1 LSRFSSIRE
10 VWIRIGP
17 YLARYKKTALLVV
30 FLGALAAAG
39 NRLTLVLVK
48 PLTGLLFPKDAGVE
62 GISLLDRL
70 STDYVDPFLA
80 ELSLFG
86 LGQDQSA
93 VIFLVG
99 AMVLSALVFFGV
111 QYAFLRIS
119 RMLGVWMV
127 ADLRQDLA
135 VHLLKLDIRYHSG
148 RKMGDL
154 ISRMTSDVAASLR
167 LLSLIVEE
175 LVQDPFHILASLLV
189 AWAAA
194 PEATLGMLIF
204 VPLLAWPVIKLGPKV
219 KRRSM
224 KSQETLGHA
233 TQSLMQMLSGI
244 RVVKA
249 FRMEKMEA
257 EAFHEV
263 NRNFVRETER
273 LVRAQAFYNSSSSFL
288 ASVGVAGIL
297 GVLAVLQ
304 LSGVPIFSGPDSML
318 VFFLGIGTML
328 ASSKR
333 LARGISM
340 GMSSLGAT
348 QRVMDIFDLEPDI
361 KDVANPQSYGGLQKT
376 IAFQKVSFDYG
387 VGEGSALTDVSFTI
401 QKGERVALVGASGSG
416 KSTLLD
422 LVARFYDPT
431 AGKIAVD
438 GTPLSELRH
447 TDWLDHL
454 AVVSQTPFLFQTT
467 IGENV
472 RNGRPD
478 ATDEEV
484 MAALEAAGLSRFVK
498 SLPHGLDTPVG
509 ESGTRLSGGQAQRVT
524 IARALLKRA
533 DLLLL
538 DEATSALDSAAERQ
552 VQNALEKLMAGSTV
566 LVIAHRLSTI
576 QGCDRIL
583 VLDAGTI
590 VEEGSHQ
597 ELVAKQGLYA
607 DLWAMQSGVH

>member
-1 LSRFSSIRE
+1 
-10 VWIRIGP
+10 
-17 YLARYKKTALLVV
+17 
-30 FLGALAAAG
+30 
-39 NRLTLVLVK
+39 
-48 PLTGLLFPKDAGVE
+48 
-62 GISLLDRL
+62 
-70 STDYVDPFLA
+70 
-80 ELSLFG
+80 
-86 LGQDQSA
+86 
-93 VIFLVG
+93 
-99 AMVLSALVFFGV
+99 M
-111 QYAFLRIS
+111 
-119 RMLGVWMV
+119 
-127 ADLRQDLA
+127 
-135 VHLLKLDIRYHSG
+135 
-148 RKMGDL
+148 
-154 ISRMTSDVAASLR
+154 
-167 LLSLIVEE
+167 
-175 LVQDPFHILASLLV
+175 
-189 AWAAA
+189 
-194 PEATLGMLIF
+194 
-204 VPLLAWPVIKLGPKV
+204 
-219 KRRSM
+219 
-224 KSQETLGHA
+224 
-233 TQSLMQMLSGI
+233 
-244 RVVKA
+244 
-249 FRMEKMEA
+249 
-257 EAFHEV
+257 
-263 NRNFVRETER
+263 
-273 LVRAQAFYNSSSSFL
+273 
-288 ASVGVAGIL
+288 
-297 GVLAVLQ
+297 
-304 LSGVPIFSGPDSML
+304 
-318 VFFLGIGTML
+318 
-328 ASSKR
+328 
-333 LARGISM
+333 
-340 GMSSLGAT
+340 
-348 QRVMDIFDLEPDI
+348 
-361 KDVANPQSYGGLQKT
+361 
-376 IAFQKVSFDYG
+376 
-387 VGEGSALTDVSFTI
+387 
-401 QKGERVALVGASGSG
+401 
-416 KSTLLD
+416 LD